1 MAEFMLLS
9 IPWADRMNN
18 FMTSLGFM
26 GKGMGGI
33 LAVILLITLLVVL
46 IMKVEP
52 MIDSKGGGTQ
62 GKEAGKACAEGNL
75 RAVKEIERSNQFIRP
90 PPEQKRTPAA
100 DFLHFLHAFVYT
112 RYQMCKKG

>member
-1 MAEFMLLS
+1 MAELMLLS
-9 IPWADRMNN
+9 IPWADRMHN

-52 MIDSKGGGTQ
+52 MI
-62 GKEAGKACAEGNL
+62 A
-75 RAVKEIERSNQFIRP
+75 
-90 PPEQKRTPAA
+90 QK
-100 DFLHFLHAFVYT
+100 
-112 RYQMCKKG
+112 